1 MKWSK
6 VNDYCIRSGEYQ
18 ISKYTLSGEDLY
30 IVWLNGVEIGTAD
43 SGNDAR
49 KIAEK
54 HSKGGV
60 A

>member
-18 ISKYTLSGEDLY
+18 ISKYTLSGENLFV
-30 IVWLNGVEIGTAD
+30 VWHGGVEIGTAD
-43 SGNDAR
+43 SGAKAR